1 MKTYEQM
8 FILNPSLDEEQENAL
23 VEKLANVVK
32 TDGGEVLETKRW
44 GKRRLAYD
52 IKGQAEG
59 TYWVMTF
66 KAPAIVP
73 EELRRIVK
81 ITEGFL
87 RDIIID
93 LTDSMRSSKKR
104 EEHLK
109 ALEARRQARTQAKE
123 QERENRQEVQ
133 SDEQIMTATAEE

>member
-1 MKTYEQM
+1 M
-8 FILNPSLDEEQENAL
+8 FILSPSLDEEQENAL

-52 IKGQAEG
+52 IKGESEG

-66 KAPAIVP
+66 KAPAIAP

-93 LTDSMRSSKKR
+93 LTDSIRSSKKR

>member
-23 VEKLANVVK
+23 VDKLANTVK

-66 KAPAIVP
+66 KSPPVVP

-87 RDIIID
+87 RDIVID
-93 LTDSMRSSKKR
+93 LTDSIRSSKKR

-109 ALEARRQARTQAKE
+109 ALEARRQARTLAKE
-123 QERENRQEVQ
+123 QERESRQEIQ
-133 SDEQIMTATAEE
+133 SDEQIMTTAEE

>member
-1 MKTYEQM
+1 M

-23 VEKLANVVK
+23 VEKLANIVK

-66 KAPAIVP
+66 KAPPVVP

-87 RDIIID
+87 RDIVID
-93 LTDSMRSSKKR
+93 LTDSIRSGKKR

-109 ALEARRQARTQAKE
+109 ALEARRQARTLAKE
-123 QERENRQEVQ
+123 QERENRQEIQ
-133 SDEQIMTATAEE
+133 SDEQLMTTAEE